1 MLDGILDWGR
11 GGHSALSASDYTP
24 ETYPGVTERFYST
37 RILGIKIS
45 RDHEQSFNW
54 SWDNN
59 LN

>member
-37 RILGIKIS
+37 RILGKKSEILSKGGY
-45 RDHEQSFNW
+45 
-54 SWDNN
+54 
-59 LN
+59 